1 LIQKELRGIKPSDI
15 ELVLSETL
23 RYTSLFAWRLWNVAK
38 RFGIVSRDAEY
49 QSRRAR
55 MLVSVLHHTPVFDEA
70 LREIFVEKM
79 DIPNT
84 QQVLQRIHHGEIT
97 IDIAPINLEYSPLAL
112 PILDRIA
119 PQDVLR
125 PLIPT
130 SSLID
135 VIKERLELGRV
146 RLTCLF
152 SGDYNA
158 VRGLR
163 TLKERIR
170 CPKCGSTLVAAL
182 HPNNIQVAAIV
193 KKKLQ
198 KRDLSLDEKQEWQRA
213 WLNAGLVQTYGKR
226 ALRALVA
233 RGVGP
238 TTAVRILRRYHRTE
252 NDFYMDLI
260 RAERDYARTRM
271 FWDR

>member
-1 LIQKELRGIKPSDI
+1 
-15 ELVLSETL
+15 
-23 RYTSLFAWRLWNVAK
+23 
-38 RFGIVSRDAEY
+38 
-49 QSRRAR
+49 
-55 MLVSVLHHTPVFDEA
+55 MLASVLQHTPVSDEA

-79 DIPNT
+79 DIPKA
-84 QQVLQRIHHGEIT
+84 QQVLHRIRHGEIA
-97 IDIAPINLEYSPLAL
+97 IDIAPTNLEYSPLAL

-119 PQDVLR
+119 PQDILR
-125 PLIPT
+125 PLVPT

-135 VIKERLELGRV
+135 IIKERLELGRV
-146 RLTCLF
+146 RLTCIF

-158 VRGLR
+158 VRSLR
-163 TLKERIR
+163 TLTETIR

-182 HPNNIQVAAIV
+182 HPNDVKIAAIV
-193 KKKLQ
+193 KKKLN
-198 KRDLSLDEKQEWQRA
+198 KRDLSPDEEREWQRA

-238 TTAVRILRRYHRTE
+238 TTAVRILRRYHRSE
-252 NDFYMDLI
+252 EDFYMDLI